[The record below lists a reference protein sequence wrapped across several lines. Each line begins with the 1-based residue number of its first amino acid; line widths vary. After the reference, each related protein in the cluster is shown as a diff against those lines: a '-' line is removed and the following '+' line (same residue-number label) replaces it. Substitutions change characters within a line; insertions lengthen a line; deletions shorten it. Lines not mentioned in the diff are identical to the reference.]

1 MKYVYLH
8 LCEYNCFLDI
18 ILEIGRKLNTA
29 SLENWTSPMVL
40 EMYGLYSVDA
50 SGICEG
56 STFNKYLVTFT
67 ALFS

>member
-1 MKYVYLH
+1 
-8 LCEYNCFLDI
+8 
-18 ILEIGRKLNTA
+18 
-29 SLENWTSPMVL
+29 MVL

-50 SGICEG
+50 TGICEG